1 MADYF
6 AIINSTGKHVMNG
19 VELPEPAHGGA
30 IFSVQDIDS
39 AETGRNQNGEM
50 MRERVATKIKWQFT
64 FPPLSRKHLANLLN
78 AISDV
83 TFDLEYPDP
92 FSESGMVLK
101 ECYVGDRTAPAY
113 SMANGMPMWENVS
126 FSVIEM

>member
-1 MADYF
+1 MDKYF
-6 AIINSTGKHVMNG
+6 YING
-19 VELPEPAHGGA
+19 VPLDGNELPEPAHGGA
-30 IFSVQDIDS
+30 TFSVQDIDS

-92 FSESGMVLK
+92 FSESDMVLK

-113 SMANGMPMWENVS
+113 SMADGMPMWENVS
-126 FSVIEM
+126 FSVVEI

>member
-39 AETGRNQNGEM
+39 AETGRNQEGTM
-50 MRERVATKIKWQFT
+50 IRERVATKIKWQFT
-64 FPPLSRKHLANLLN
+64 FPPLNRAMCSAILN
-78 AISDV
+78 AIADV
-83 TFDLEYPDP
+83 TFELEYPDP
-92 FSESGMVLK
+92 FSPTEMATK
-101 ECYVGDRTAPAY
+101 TCYVGDRTAPAY
-113 SMANGMPMWENVS
+113 STASGMPMWENIA
-126 FSVIEM
+126 FSVVEI